1 MNLTP
6 IDIRENM
13 TVEVRENEVI
23 GRIVLEVECDISEE
37 ENMNLVGIE
46 EDIKSALVD
55 YIFGGPILGIESIIA
70 IMLESD
76 LVPTTNIITMLL
88 ALKERYD

>member
-1 MNLTP
+1 
-6 IDIRENM
+6 M
-13 TVEVRENEVI
+13 TVEVREKEVI
-23 GRIVLEVECDISEE
+23 GRIVLEVEFDISEE
-37 ENMNLVGIE
+37 GDRELVGIE
-46 EDIKSALVD
+46 EDTKSALVD
-55 YIFGGPILGIESIIA
+55 YIFGGPALGMESIIS